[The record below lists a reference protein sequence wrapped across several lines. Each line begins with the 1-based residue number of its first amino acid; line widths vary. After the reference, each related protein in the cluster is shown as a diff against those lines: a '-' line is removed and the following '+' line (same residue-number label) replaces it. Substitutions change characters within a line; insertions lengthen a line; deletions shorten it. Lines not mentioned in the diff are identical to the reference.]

1 MKLELEKLVSGFYG
15 KKIILKDISFSVD
28 SGELLVLAGPN
39 GGGKTTLL
47 KTIAGIIK
55 PLSGRVLLD
64 GMDCAALKLRERARR
79 ISMLFQ
85 NSAPRWAFSVRETV
99 EQGRFSR
106 RSFWD
111 TGNRRE
117 DPAVKEAVRVAG
129 LEGFEERPV
138 TELSGG
144 EYQRILIAR
153 SIAQGAEILLMDEP
167 VNNLDPKYQI
177 MALELVRE
185 LCRGGKSAVLSLHDL
200 RLARRYA
207 DRICLINR
215 GSIAALGKPEEV
227 LQGETLR
234 GIFEVDADWMF

>member
-1 MKLELEKLVSGFYG
+1 MKLKLEELSAGFRG
-15 KKIILKDISFSVD
+15 KKIIRDISFSVD
-28 SGELLVLAGPN
+28 PGELLVLAGPN

-47 KTIAGIIK
+47 KTIAGIVK

-64 GMDCAALKLRERARR
+64 GKDCAALKLRERARR

-85 NSAPRWAFSVRETV
+85 NSAPRWAFTVRETV

-106 RSFWD
+106 RSFLD
-111 TGNRRE
+111 TGNRGE
-117 DPAVKEAVRVAG
+117 DPAVKEAILLAA
-129 LEGFEERPV
+129 LEGYEDRPV

-177 MALELVRE
+177 MALELVKE
-185 LCRGGKSAVLSLHDL
+185 LCRRGKSAVLSLHDL

-207 DRICLINR
+207 GRICLIDR
-215 GSIAALGKPEEV
+215 GSIAALGDAEEV
-227 LQGETLR
+227 LRGETLR
-234 GIFEVDADWMF
+234 RIFEVNTDWAF

>member
-1 MKLELEKLVSGFYG
+1 MKLELEGIGAGFHG
-15 KKIILKDISFSVD
+15 KKIIDSISFSVD
-28 SGELLVLAGPN
+28 SGELFVLAGPN

-47 KTIAGIIK
+47 KTIAGIVK

-64 GMDCAALKLRERARR
+64 GRDCAALGLRERARR

-85 NSAPRWAFSVRETV
+85 NSAPRWAFTVRETV
-99 EQGRFSR
+99 EQGCFSR
-106 RSFWD
+106 RPFLAAGD
-111 TGNRRE
+111 RGE
-117 DPAVKEAVRVAG
+117 DPAVKEAIRTAA

-144 EYQRILIAR
+144 EYQRVLIAR

-185 LCRGGKSAVLSLHDL
+185 LCRGGRSAVVSLHDL

-207 DRICLINR
+207 NRICLIDKGN
-215 GSIAALGKPEEV
+215 IAALGEAEEV

-234 GIFEVDADWMF
+234 RIFEVDTDWPF

>member
-1 MKLELEKLVSGFYG
+1 MKLKLEELSAGFHG
-15 KKIILKDISFSVD
+15 KKIIRDISFSVD

-47 KTIAGIIK
+47 KTIAGIVK
-55 PLSGRVLLD
+55 PLSGRALLD
-64 GMDCAALKLRERARR
+64 GRDCAVLKLRERARR

-85 NSAPRWAFSVRETV
+85 NSAPRWAFTVRETV

-106 RSFWD
+106 RPFLD
-111 TGNRRE
+111 AGNRGE
-117 DPAVKEAVRVAG
+117 DPAVKEAIRIAA
-129 LEGFEERPV
+129 LEGFEERIV

-177 MALELVRE
+177 MVMELVKE
-185 LCRGGKSAVLSLHDL
+185 LCRRGKSAVLSLHDL

-207 DRICLINR
+207 DRICLIDR
-215 GSIAALGKPEEV
+215 GSIAALGDAEEV
-227 LQGETLR
+227 LQGETFR
-234 GIFEVDADWMF
+234 RIFEVDTDWAF

>member
-1 MKLELEKLVSGFYG
+1 MKLKLEELSAGFRG
-15 KKIILKDISFSVD
+15 KKIIRDISFSVD

-47 KTIAGIIK
+47 KTIAGIVK

-64 GMDCAALKLRERARR
+64 GKDCAALKLRERARR

-85 NSAPRWAFSVRETV
+85 NSAPRWAFTVRETV

-106 RSFWD
+106 RSFLD
-111 TGNRRE
+111 AGNRGE
-117 DPAVKEAVRVAG
+117 DPAVKEAILLAA
-129 LEGFEERPV
+129 LEGYEDRPV

-153 SIAQGAEILLMDEP
+153 SIAQGAQILLMDEP

-177 MALELVRE
+177 MALELVQE
-185 LCRGGKSAVLSLHDL
+185 LCRRGKSAVLSLHDL

-207 DRICLINR
+207 GRICLIDR
-215 GSIAALGKPEEV
+215 GSIAALGDAEEV

-234 GIFEVDADWMF
+234 RIFEVDTDWAF